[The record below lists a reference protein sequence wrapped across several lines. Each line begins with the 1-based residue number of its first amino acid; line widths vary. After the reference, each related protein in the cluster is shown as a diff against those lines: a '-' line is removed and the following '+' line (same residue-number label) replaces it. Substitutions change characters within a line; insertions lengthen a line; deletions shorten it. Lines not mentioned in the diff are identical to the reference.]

1 MARRENSEINAG
13 SMADIAFLLLIF
25 FLVTTT
31 MDTDSGILRKL
42 PEKQPEN
49 VDPPPVKQRNI
60 FEVNINRFDQL
71 LVEEEEVKIGELRE
85 LAVKFIDNGAGKNA
99 EGQVCN
105 YCEGEKSESSSE
117 HPAKAII
124 SVQTAQTTSY
134 GMYISVQNELLAAYT
149 ELRNRYAK
157 KYLQGKYKGLSY
169 SDLLKLQKGDVENP
183 DLDAAIDQIKK
194 AYPEILSDA
203 KPIK

>member
-42 PEKQPEN
+42 PEKQDEN
-49 VDPPPVKQRNI
+49 ADKPPVRERNI
-60 FEVNINRFDQL
+60 FDVNINRFDQL
-71 LVEEEEVKIGELRE
+71 LVEEEEVKIEDLRQ
-85 LAVKFIDNGAGKNA
+85 LAIDFIDNGAGS
-99 EGQVCN
+99 EGQPCD
-105 YCEGEKSESSSE
+105 YCEGKKLESSSE
-117 HPAKAII
+117 HPSKAIM

-134 GMYISVQNELLAAYT
+134 GMYISVQNELLAALT
-149 ELRNRYAK
+149 DVRNRYSR
-157 KYLQGKYKGLSY
+157 KYLQGKFQGLSY
-169 SDLLKLQKGDVENP
+169 SDLIKLKKGQEKNA
-183 DLDAAIDQIKK
+183 DLNAAIEQIKK
-194 AYPEILSDA
+194 AYPEIIADA

>member
-49 VDPPPVKQRNI
+49 VDPPPVKERNI
-60 FEVNINRFDQL
+60 FEVNINRTDGL
-71 LVEEEEVKIGELRE
+71 LVEDEEVEIGELRQ
-85 LAVKFIDNGAGKNA
+85 LAIDFIDNGAGKTV
-99 EGQVCN
+99 EGQPCN
-105 YCEGEKSESSSE
+105 YCEGEKLESSSE

-169 SDLLKLQKGDVENP
+169 SDLLKLQKGDVENA
-183 DLDAAIDQIKK
+183 DLEAAISQIKK

>member
-1 MARRENSEINAG
+1 MAKRDIPEINAG

-31 MDTDSGILRKL
+31 MDTDSGVFRKL
-42 PEKQPEN
+42 PEKP
-49 VDPPPVKQRNI
+49 DPNAEQPPVKQKNI
-60 FEVNINRFDQL
+60 FEVNINRFDEL
-71 LVEEEEVKIGELRE
+71 LVEDEPAKIEDVRQM
-85 LAVKFIDNGAGKNA
+85 AIDFIDNGGGTYEGKS
-99 EGQVCN
+99 CD
-105 YCEGEKSESSSE
+105 YCEGNKDEGSSD
-117 HPAKAII
+117 HPGKAII

-157 KYLQGKYKGLSY
+157 KYLTGKYRGLTY
-169 SDLLKLQKGDVENP
+169 TDLLKIQKADKENEDVK
-183 DLDAAIDQIKK
+183 AAIAKVKK
-194 AYPEILSDA
+194 AYPEILADA

>member
-1 MARRENSEINAG
+1 MAKRDIPEINAG

-31 MDTDSGILRKL
+31 MDTDSGVFRKL
-42 PEKQPEN
+42 PEKA
-49 VDPPPVKQRNI
+49 DPNAEQPPVKERNI
-60 FEVNINRFDQL
+60 FEVNINRFDEL
-71 LVEEEEVKIGELRE
+71 LIEDEPAKIEDVRQM
-85 LAVKFIDNGAGKNA
+85 AIDFIDNGAGKTVD
-99 EGQVCN
+99 GKPCD
-105 YCEGEKSESSSE
+105 YCEGAKEDSSSE

-157 KYLQGKYKGLSY
+157 KYLSGKYKGYSY
-169 SDLLKLQKGDVENP
+169 EDLLKIQKADKENESVK
-183 DLDAAIDQIKK
+183 AAIAKVKK
-194 AYPEILSDA
+194 AYPEILADA

>member
-1 MARRENSEINAG
+1 MAKRDIPEINAG

-31 MDTDSGILRKL
+31 MDTDSGVFRKL
-42 PEKQPEN
+42 PEIQPEDLN
-49 VDPPPVKQRNI
+49 PPPVKQKNI

-71 LVEEEEVKIGELRE
+71 LVEDEEVKIGDIRQ
-85 LAVKFIDNGAGKNA
+85 LAIDFIDNGGGKTA
-99 EGQVCN
+99 DGKACD
-105 YCEGEKSESSSE
+105 YCEGNRADDSSD
-117 HPAKAII
+117 HPSKAII
-124 SVQTAQTTSY
+124 AVQTAQTTSY

-157 KYLQGKYKGLSY
+157 KYLTGKYKGLSY
-169 SDLLKLQKGDVENP
+169 TDLLNIQKADKENLDVK
-183 DLDAAIDQIKK
+183 AALTKIKE

-203 KPIK
+203 EPIK